1 MASSPTRR
9 EARGGAPCPFE
20 IAPAAFTH
28 SDTETVRRGTHAA
41 ARALTR
47 RVSNAGVPAC
57 VPPAPML
64 VPAEVGALIIAAW
77 LRGKMLPKD
86 AIEQMVPLPSRKLQL

>member
-1 MASSPTRR
+1 MLTQKRC
-9 EARGGAPCPFE
+9 GGERTGRP
-20 IAPAAFTH
+20 
-28 SDTETVRRGTHAA
+28 G
-41 ARALTR
+41 ALTR

-64 VPAEVGALIIAAW
+64 LPAEVGALIAAW

-86 AIEQMVPLPSRKLQL
+86 AIEQMVPLHCRKATALTRRPNEEDCSAFP